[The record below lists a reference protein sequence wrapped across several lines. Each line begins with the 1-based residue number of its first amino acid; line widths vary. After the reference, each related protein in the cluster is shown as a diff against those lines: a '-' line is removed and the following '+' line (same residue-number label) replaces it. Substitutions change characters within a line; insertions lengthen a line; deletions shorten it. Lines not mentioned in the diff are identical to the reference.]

1 MERTV
6 VKTFEWDKINNN
18 LYEKTYYYIDDVFV
32 KSEITKVYETIT
44 LEFLEEFF
52 QIDTIIVNA

>member
-18 LYEKTYYYIDDVFV
+18 LYEKTYYYVDDEFV
-32 KSEITKVYETIT
+32 RSEITKVYERITI
-44 LEFLEEFF
+44 EVLEEFF
-52 QIDTIIVNA
+52 QIDRMITG

>member
-52 QIDTIIVNA
+52 QIDTIIANA